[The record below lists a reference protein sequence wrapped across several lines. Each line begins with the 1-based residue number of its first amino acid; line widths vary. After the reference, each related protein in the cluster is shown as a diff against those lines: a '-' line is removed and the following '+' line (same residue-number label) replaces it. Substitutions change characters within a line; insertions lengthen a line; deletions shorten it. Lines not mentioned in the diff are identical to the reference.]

1 VAYALFIGLFFTK
14 TLKWQQIKASALG
27 TIGISLMVLSIISFA
42 SIYSSLIAQH
52 QVIKELIAAVK
63 AFNLSAPGFLVIL
76 CLILLFLGMFLE
88 AVAIMMLTLPLIYPI
103 AMALGI
109 NSLWL
114 GVFYIINTEVGL
126 MTPPVGLE
134 LFILKG
140 IVKEDMATIARST
153 LPFIFMMLLTLLIM
167 YFWPQLATWLPGT
180 MF

>member
-1 VAYALFIGLFFTK
+1 VMKDL
-14 TLKWQQIKASALG
+14 
-27 TIGISLMVLSIISFA
+27 V
-42 SIYSSLIAQH
+42 
-52 QVIKELIAAVK
+52 AAVK
-63 AFNLSAPGFLVIL
+63 TFNLSAAGFLVIL

-103 AMALGI
+103 AMSLGI

-114 GVFYIINTEVGL
+114 GVFYIINTEIGL

-140 IVKEDMATIARST
+140 IVKEDMAIIARST
-153 LPFIFMMLLTLLIM
+153 IPFIFMMLLTLLIM
-167 YFWPQLATWLPGT
+167 YFFPQLATWFPGT